1 MKMKRFLAMPIMCL
15 VVAMLGVAVMAASPS
30 KSFKVHL
37 DNAADTDRSYE
48 FNGTSISSTTFKVS
62 DIPGIDAA
70 LTAKDKDLKASDFNY
85 LVGWDVEPNDPNHT
99 FSEAPYR
106 VFITADIGAN
116 DYAIVVHLD
125 DNGNLDRYE
134 IIKGATS
141 EVSIGGINSFS
152 PFLVFKATV
161 KASAKT
167 GEYAAPYIIM
177 ISVALVSCGAIFAI
191 RAKKATK

>member
-1 MKMKRFLAMPIMCL
+1 MKMKRLLAMPIMCL

-30 KSFKVHL
+30 QSFKVHK
-37 DNAADTDRSYE
+37 DVTDEDKSQY
-48 FNGTSISSTTFKVS
+48 FHGTSISSTTFKVT
-62 DIPGIDAA
+62 DIPGIDSA
-70 LTAKDKDLKASDFNY
+70 LSAKDKDLKASDFSY
-85 LVGWDVEPNDPNHT
+85 LVGWDVEPNDP
-99 FSEAPYR
+99 ADKLLDKPYR

-116 DYAIVVHLD
+116 DYAIVVHLHD
-125 DNGNLDRYE
+125 DGTLDTYE

-141 EVSIGGINSFS
+141 EVSIGGINDFS

-161 KASAKT
+161 KASAQT

>member
-1 MKMKRFLAMPIMCL
+1 MKMKRLLAMPIMCL

-30 KSFKVHL
+30 RTFKVFL
-37 DNAADTDRSYE
+37 DHGTYE
-48 FNGTSISSTTFKVS
+48 SREPYFHGDPITSTSFKVS

-85 LVGWDVEPNDPNHT
+85 LVGYDVQPNAGYAADEN
-99 FSEAPYR
+99 PYR
-106 VFITADIGAN
+106 VYITADIGAN
-116 DYAIVVHLD
+116 DYAVIVHLHKD
-125 DNGNLDRYE
+125 GTFDKYE
-134 IIKGATS
+134 IVKGAVS
-141 EVSIGGINSFS
+141 EVSIGGINDFS

-161 KASAKT
+161 KASAQT

>member
-1 MKMKRFLAMPIMCL
+1 MNMKKILAMPIMCV

-30 KSFKVHL
+30 QSFKVHI
-37 DNAADTDRSYE
+37 DATDEDRSPK
-48 FNGTSISSTTFKVS
+48 FHGTSIPSTTFKVT
-62 DIPGIDAA
+62 DIPGIDAELA
-70 LTAKDKDLKASDFNY
+70 AKDKDLKASAFSY
-85 LVGWDVEPNDPNHT
+85 LVGYNVEPNAGYSAT
-99 FSEAPYR
+99 EGPYR

-116 DYAIVVHLD
+116 DYAILVHLHA
-125 DNGNLDRYE
+125 DNSFDKYE
-134 IIKGATS
+134 IIKGAKS
-141 EVSIGGINSFS
+141 EISIGGINDFS

-161 KASAKT
+161 KASAQT

>member
-1 MKMKRFLAMPIMCL
+1 MKMKRLLAMPIMCL

-30 KSFKVHL
+30 QSFKVHK
-37 DNAADTDRSYE
+37 DVTDEDKSQ
-48 FNGTSISSTTFKVS
+48 FFHGTSISSTTFKVT
-62 DIPGIDAA
+62 DIPGIDSA
-70 LTAKDKDLKASDFNY
+70 LSAKDKDLKASDFSY
-85 LVGWDVEPNDPNHT
+85 LVGWDVEPNDPNDKLLDK
-99 FSEAPYR
+99 PYR

-116 DYAIVVHLD
+116 DYAIVVHLHD
-125 DNGNLDRYE
+125 DGTLDTYE

-141 EVSIGGINSFS
+141 EVSIGGINDFS

-161 KASAKT
+161 KASAQT

>member
-1 MKMKRFLAMPIMCL
+1 MNMKKILAMPIMCV

-30 KSFKVHL
+30 QSVKVHL
-37 DNAADTDRSYE
+37 DDASDADRSPK
-48 FNGTSISSTTFKVS
+48 FHGTAITSTTFKVT

-70 LTAKDKDLKASDFNY
+70 LTAKDKDLKASDFSY
-85 LVGWDVEPNDPNHT
+85 LVGYDVEPNAGYSAT
-99 FSEAPYR
+99 EGPYR
-106 VFITADIGAN
+106 VYVTADIGAN
-116 DYAIVVHLD
+116 DYAVIVHLD
-125 DNGNLDRYE
+125 DDGNLDKYE

-141 EVSIGGINSFS
+141 EVYIGGINSFS

-161 KASAKT
+161 KASAQT

>member
-1 MKMKRFLAMPIMCL
+1 MKMKRILAMPIMCL

-30 KSFKVHL
+30 QSFKVHK
-37 DNAADTDRSYE
+37 DVTDEDKSQY
-48 FNGTSISSTTFKVS
+48 FHGTSISSTTFKVT
-62 DIPGIDAA
+62 DIPGIDSA
-70 LTAKDKDLKASDFNY
+70 LSAKDKDLKASDFSY
-85 LVGWDVEPNDPNHT
+85 LVGWDVEPNDP
-99 FSEAPYR
+99 ADKLLDKPYR

-116 DYAIVVHLD
+116 DYAIVVHLHD
-125 DNGNLDRYE
+125 DGTLDTYE

-141 EVSIGGINSFS
+141 EVSIGGINDFS

-161 KASAKT
+161 KASAQT

>member
-1 MKMKRFLAMPIMCL
+1 MKMKRLLAMPIMCL

-30 KSFKVHL
+30 RTFKVTNK
-37 DNAADTDRSYE
+37 DNKRVDPE
-48 FNGTSISSTTFKVS
+48 FHGDPITSTSFKVS
-62 DIPGIDAA
+62 DIPGIDAELA
-70 LTAKDKDLKASDFNY
+70 AKDKDLKADAFSY
-85 LVGWDVEPNDPNHT
+85 LVGYDVEPNDPNHT

-106 VFITADIGAN
+106 VYITADIGAN
-116 DYAIVVHLD
+116 DYAVVVHLD
-125 DNGNLDRYE
+125 DNGNLDTYE

-141 EVSIGGINSFS
+141 EVSVGGINSFS

-161 KASAKT
+161 KASAQT

>member
-1 MKMKRFLAMPIMCL
+1 MNMKKILAMPIMCV

-30 KSFKVHL
+30 RTFKVTL
-37 DNAADTDRSYE
+37 DYGNYDSRETE
-48 FNGTSISSTTFKVS
+48 FHGDAINSTSFKVS
-62 DIPGIDAA
+62 DIPGIDAELA
-70 LTAKDKDLKASDFNY
+70 AKDKDLKASAFSY
-85 LVGWDVEPNDPNHT
+85 LVGYDVEPNDPSHT
-99 FSEAPYR
+99 FAEAPYR
-106 VFITADIGAN
+106 VYITADIGAN
-116 DYAIVVHLD
+116 DYAVIVHLD
-125 DNGNLDRYE
+125 DNGNLDTYE

-141 EVSIGGINSFS
+141 EVSIGGIKSFS

-161 KASAKT
+161 KASAQT

>member
-1 MKMKRFLAMPIMCL
+1 MKMKRLLAMPIMCL

-30 KSFKVHL
+30 QSFKVHL
-37 DNAADTDRSYE
+37 DDASDADRSPK
-48 FNGTSISSTTFKVS
+48 FHGTAITSTTFKVT

-70 LTAKDKDLKASDFNY
+70 LTAEDKDLKASDFSY
-85 LVGWDVEPNDPNHT
+85 LVGYDVQPNAGYDPVEN
-99 FSEAPYR
+99 PYR

-116 DYAIVVHLD
+116 DYAILVHLHK
-125 DNGNLDRYE
+125 DNSFDKYE
-134 IIKGATS
+134 IIKGAKS
-141 EVSIGGINSFS
+141 EISIGGINDFS

-161 KASAKT
+161 KASAQT

>member
-1 MKMKRFLAMPIMCL
+1 MKMKRLLAMPIMCL

-30 KSFKVHL
+30 QSFKVHI
-37 DNAADTDRSYE
+37 DATDEDRSTK
-48 FNGTSISSTTFKVS
+48 FHGTAITSTTFKVT

-70 LTAKDKDLKASDFNY
+70 LTAEDKDLKAGDFSY
-85 LVGWDVEPNDPNHT
+85 LVGYDVQPNAGYDPVEN
-99 FSEAPYR
+99 PYR

-116 DYAIVVHLD
+116 DYAILVHLHKD
-125 DNGNLDRYE
+125 YSFDKYE
-134 IIKGATS
+134 IIKGAKS
-141 EVSIGGINSFS
+141 EISIGGINDFS

-161 KASAKT
+161 KASAQT

>member
-1 MKMKRFLAMPIMCL
+1 MNMKKILAMPIMCV

-30 KSFKVHL
+30 QSFKVHI
-37 DNAADTDRSYE
+37 DANDEDRSTK
-48 FNGTSISSTTFKVS
+48 FHGTSISSTTFKVT

-70 LTAKDKDLKASDFNY
+70 LTAEDKDLKAGDFSY
-85 LVGWDVEPNDPNHT
+85 LVGWNVEPNAGYDPN
-99 FSEAPYR
+99 ENPYR

-116 DYAIVVHLD
+116 DYAILVHLHA
-125 DNGNLDRYE
+125 DNSFDKYE
-134 IIKGATS
+134 IIKGAKS
-141 EVSIGGINSFS
+141 EISIGGINDFS

-161 KASAKT
+161 KASAQT

>member
-1 MKMKRFLAMPIMCL
+1 MNMKKILAMPILCV

-30 KSFKVHL
+30 RTFKVTL
-37 DNAADTDRSYE
+37 DYGTYE
-48 FNGTSISSTTFKVS
+48 SKEKFFHGDPISSTSFKVS

-70 LTAKDKDLKASDFNY
+70 LTAKDKDLKASDFSY
-85 LVGWDVEPNDPNHT
+85 LVGYNVKPNAGYSAT
-99 FSEAPYR
+99 EGPYR
-106 VFITADIGAN
+106 VYVTADIGAN
-116 DYAIVVHLD
+116 DYAIVVHLHED
-125 DNGNLDRYE
+125 GTFDSYE
-134 IIKGATS
+134 IVKGAVS
-141 EVSIGGINSFS
+141 EVSIGGINDFS

-161 KASAKT
+161 KASAQT

>member
-1 MKMKRFLAMPIMCL
+1 MNMKKILAMPIMCV

-30 KSFKVHL
+30 QSFKVHI
-37 DNAADTDRSYE
+37 DATDDDRSTK
-48 FNGTSISSTTFKVS
+48 FHGTSISSTTFKVT

-70 LTAKDKDLKASDFNY
+70 LTAEDKDLKASNFSY
-85 LVGWDVEPNDPNHT
+85 LVGWNVEPNAGYSAT
-99 FSEAPYR
+99 EGPYR

-116 DYAIVVHLD
+116 DYAILVHLHA
-125 DNGNLDRYE
+125 DNSFDKYE
-134 IIKGATS
+134 IIKGAKS
-141 EVSIGGINSFS
+141 EISIGGINDFS

-161 KASAKT
+161 KASAQT

>member
-1 MKMKRFLAMPIMCL
+1 MKMKRLLAMPIMCL

-30 KSFKVHL
+30 RTFKVTNK
-37 DNAADTDRSYE
+37 DDKRVDPE
-48 FNGTSISSTTFKVS
+48 FHGDPITSTSFKVS
-62 DIPGIDAA
+62 DIPGIDAELA
-70 LTAKDKDLKASDFNY
+70 AKDKDLKASAFSY
-85 LVGWDVEPNDPNHT
+85 LVGYDVEPNDPNHT

-106 VFITADIGAN
+106 VYITADIGAN
-116 DYAIVVHLD
+116 DYAVVVHLD
-125 DNGNLDRYE
+125 DNGNLDTYE

-141 EVSIGGINSFS
+141 EVSVGGINSFS

-161 KASAKT
+161 KASAQT